1 MGVDLGGIALLVHEK
16 VRTAERLMDRR
27 RILIVDDNDEL
38 RAALEQVLRELGH
51 EVVATS
57 DRQAALTRA
66 DLEEFDLIISDLTDD
81 AESGVEILSELQRQR
96 LAVPVV
102 ISSDEAQKPGI
113 VKAFKMGAANF
124 LRAPYNNDELRLIV
138 EKTLSY

>member
-1 MGVDLGGIALLVHEK
+1 MGVDLGGIALLVQEK
-16 VRTAERLMDRR
+16 VRMAERLMDRR

-57 DRQAALTRA
+57 DREAALTRA
-66 DLEEFDLIISDLTDD
+66 DLDEFDLIISDLTDD
-81 AESGVEILSELQRQR
+81 AESGVEILSELQRQH

-102 ISSDEAQKPGI
+102 VSSDEAQSP
-113 VKAFKMGAANF
+113 A
-124 LRAPYNNDELRLIV
+124 
-138 EKTLSY
+138 

>member
-1 MGVDLGGIALLVHEK
+1 MGVDCRGISLLVHEK

-38 RAALEQVLRELGH
+38 RAALEKVLRELGH
-51 EVVATS
+51 NVVATN

-66 DLEEFDLIISDLTDD
+66 DLDEFDLIISDLTDD
-81 AESGVEILSELQRQR
+81 AESGVEILSERQRQR

-102 ISSDEAQKPGI
+102 VSSYD
-113 VKAFKMGAANF
+113 
-124 LRAPYNNDELRLIV
+124 
-138 EKTLSY
+138 